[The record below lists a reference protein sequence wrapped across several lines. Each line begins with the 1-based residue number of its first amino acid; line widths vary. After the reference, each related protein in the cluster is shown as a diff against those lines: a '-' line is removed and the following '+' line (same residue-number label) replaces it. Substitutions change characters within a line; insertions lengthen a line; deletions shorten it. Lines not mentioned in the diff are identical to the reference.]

1 MSRINIVYWE
11 CFKFQFLQFIFA
23 NVKLQIFDNFDIWP
37 FSKVH
42 DKFFFS
48 GLSETAGHLRVA
60 ASSSQGLPAAQRPV
74 LPNLN
79 SLAKKA
85 INSYSLELGLL
96 SPPGSAAAES
106 LSKTTGVNYA
116 SVMATLAKAIT
127 ICLAEKSVA
136 EEKFHKYN
144 EVTTY

>member
-1 MSRINIVYWE
+1 MTS
-11 CFKFQFLQFIFA
+11 
-23 NVKLQIFDNFDIWP
+23 
-37 FSKVH
+37 
-42 DKFFFS
+42 FFFS

-136 EEKFHKYN
+136 EEKFQKYN
-144 EVTTY
+144 EIVSTY